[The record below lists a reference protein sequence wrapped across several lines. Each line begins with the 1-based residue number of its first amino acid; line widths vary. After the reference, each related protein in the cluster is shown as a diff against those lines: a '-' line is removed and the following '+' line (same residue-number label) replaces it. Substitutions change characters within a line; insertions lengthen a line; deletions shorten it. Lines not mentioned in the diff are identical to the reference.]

1 MIGLYIG
8 KKSTMGFK
16 TNRQYD
22 VYSKIE
28 IVRRGGIVFGDTIP
42 CICIYD
48 KNSTLWCPYQ
58 SLEKVLENW
67 KFKG

>member
-8 KKSTMGFK
+8 KESTMGFK

-28 IVRRGGIVFGDTIP
+28 IARRGGIVFGDTIP

-48 KNSTLWCPYQ
+48 KNSTL
-58 SLEKVLENW
+58 
-67 KFKG
+67 